1 MFSITFYAKAGYL
14 KMAEKLVEIK
24 NVSVEID
31 GNELLKK
38 IDLVIMEGEQVGIIG
53 KSGSGKSVLLSVLR
67 GHEEYKPTA
76 GEVIYHVAICE
87 SCERVESP
95 SMAGETCAC
104 GGSLVKREIDFW
116 ADENEHDR
124 NLIKKRVAI
133 MLQRTFNLYGSE
145 TVLENVMKPLLASG
159 YSSKN
164 AINRA
169 VELLD
174 SVNMLHRPL
183 YLANDLSGGEKQR
196 VVLARQLAMDPI
208 LFLADEPTGTL
219 DSKTATQVESTIQKN
234 IRDANKSMLL
244 TSHWHETI
252 ERLSERVILLDH
264 GEITAEGKPK
274 DVIKEYLE
282 KRGEVEE
289 RKERELG
296 APILIC
302 RNVKKHFYSIGR
314 GIVKA
319 VDGVDLTIYENEI
332 FGIVGMSGAG
342 KTTLSKILAGLTPG
356 YSSYK
361 GVCQIRVG
369 EDEWVN
375 MAVASPA
382 RGRAKEHMAILHQE
396 YSLFPYKSVRD
407 NLTGAVPEL
416 PDELAKIAAVQM
428 MEAVGFEPD
437 EIEDVLD
444 RMPGDLSEGE
454 RQRVI
459 FAHTLI
465 REPRILI
472 LDEPTG
478 TMDPITR
485 VTVANTVKRV
495 RDELDTTVIVISH
508 DVDFVKAVCDRA
520 AFMTAGKIEKVGA
533 PDEVIRALYAKEGLE
548 GV

>member
-1 MFSITFYAKAGYL
+1 MV
-14 KMAEKLVEIK
+14 EKLVEIK
-24 NVSVEID
+24 NVSVKV
-31 GNELLKK
+31 GGSELLKN
-38 IDLVIMEGEQVGIIG
+38 IDLAIMEGEQLGILG
-53 KSGSGKSVLLSVLR
+53 RSGSGKSVLLSVLR
-67 GHEEYKPTA
+67 GHEEYKPAA

-87 SCERVESP
+87 ACERVEAS
-95 SMAGETCAC
+95 SMAGEACAC
-104 GGSLVKREIDFW
+104 GGSFVKREVDFW
-116 ADENEHDR
+116 ADKNEHHR
-124 NLIKKRVAI
+124 NLIKQRVAI
-133 MLQRTFNLYGSE
+133 MLQRTFNLYGTE

-219 DSKTATQVESTIQKN
+219 DPKTAIQVESTIQKN
-234 IRDANKSMLL
+234 IRDANKSLIL

-252 ERLSERVILLDH
+252 ERLAGRVILFDQ

-274 DVIKEYLE
+274 DIIEEYLE
-282 KRGEVEE
+282 RMGEVEE
-289 RKERELG
+289 REEREFG
-296 APILIC
+296 APIIEC
-302 RNVKKHFYSIGR
+302 RNIQKHFYSIGR

-356 YSSYK
+356 YSNYK
-361 GVCQIRVG
+361 GICQIRVG
-369 EDEWVN
+369 EDWVN
-375 MAVASPA
+375 MATASPA
-382 RGRAKEHMAILHQE
+382 RGRAREHMATLHQE
-396 YSLFPYKSVRD
+396 YGLFSYKSVRD
-407 NLTGAVPEL
+407 NLVGAVPEI
-416 PDELAKIAAVQM
+416 PDEFAKITAVHM

-437 EIEDVLD
+437 EIEDALD

-495 RDELDTTVIVISH
+495 RSKLDTTVIVISH
-508 DVDFVKAVCDRA
+508 DVDFVKAVCDHA
-520 AFMTAGKIEKVGA
+520 AFMSAGKIECIGS
-533 PDEVIRALYAKEGLE
+533 PDEVIGALYAKEGLE